1 MTGDGGV
8 AGFEASVVS
17 DMKVKV
23 SNGIITTL
31 SRKSFKIKAIHINK
45 KRKKKEDLAHH
56 VF

>member
-31 SRKSFKIKAIHINK
+31 SRKSFKLKAIHINK